1 MNPFHKHKSVNGDEV
16 YDEFTGMT
24 VTASVRV
31 DTNIQL
37 DKQIKKVEKQ
47 ARNNYNSRLR

>member
-1 MNPFHKHKSVNGDEV
+1 MNPFHKYRYVNGDEV

-47 ARNNYNSRLR
+47 ARNNYKSRMR